1 MMAFGK
7 LLLGIGLYLGT
18 GLPLYP
24 PSDSSTPNKDHY
36 DLAVP
41 LTYKERAFQILD
53 NKCNVCHRR
62 QNKKRVFTPENMS
75 PWAQDIYIQV
85 FEKRRMPRGNRIK
98 LTQSEYDDLLT
109 WINSTPKF

>member
-1 MMAFGK
+1 MMAIGTI
-7 LLLGIGLYLGT
+7 LLSIGLLVGKGPVT
-18 GLPLYP
+18 FQQ
-24 PSDSSTPNKDHY
+24 PSGPSTQKDHY
-36 DLAVP
+36 DFSLP

-53 NKCNVCHRR
+53 TKCNVCHRR
-62 QNKKRVFTPENMS
+62 QNKKRVFTPDNMS
-75 PWAQDIYIQV
+75 PWAQDIYEQV